1 MRIKH
6 INQYIMIGAYSL
18 HKTIIRRVNN
28 YYYDRGLLCIL
39 YSAHSAIAK
48 ARENVIS
55 DAISDSTGSFKITT
69 PTSGG
74 TVQPTTQHPSPE
86 KKGQR
91 SPAHASQQRTVTV
104 TLKDAPITKVD
115 DIMMM

>member
-1 MRIKH
+1 MFVVVSLI
-6 INQYIMIGAYSL
+6 ISVMMTGAYSQL
-18 HKTIIRRVNN
+18 YLYII
-28 YYYDRGLLCIL
+28 CI
-39 YSAHSAIAK
+39 YSAIAK

-55 DAISDSTGSFKITT
+55 DAISDNSGSFKVTT

-74 TVQPTTQHPSPE
+74 AVQPLTQRQLPTAE

-91 SPAHASQQRTVTV
+91 SPAHAPQALKQSTVTV

-115 DIMMM
+115 DDVMMM